1 MKYHFS
7 NKKLE
12 QLYTTGK
19 SNKYKL
25 DKHII
30 QDFIW
35 LVSVIAAAKDIH
47 DFWNQPAL
55 KFEKLKGHENR
66 YSFRITRKYRLEVD
80 ISWENKEQTIGI
92 VEIDELSKFCQ

>member
-19 SNKYKL
+19 SSKYKL
-25 DKHII
+25 DKDIVR
-30 QDFIW
+30 DFIW

-47 DFWNQPAL
+47 DFWKQPAL
-55 KFEKLKGHENR
+55 KFEKLKGTKNR
-66 YSFRITRKYRLEVD
+66 YSFRINRKYRLEVD
-80 ISWENKEQTIGI
+80 ISWENEEQTIGI
-92 VEIDELSKFCQ
+92 VEIDELSKHYQ